1 MKKLTTVIKIILGK
15 IVYYFSGWV
24 PRNNKIWAFGSFG
37 VFNDN
42 SKYLFLNCQ
51 DRDEIKPVW
60 ISRNKKSVDLA
71 REYGLSYYYLS
82 PMGIYYSLKSGVYI
96 YSSYLS
102 DINYYTSKGC
112 CKVNLWHGI
121 PLKKIEF
128 DINSLPLVSTFKK
141 AGRLKKFVYAAQ
153 HEKPDLVLSPSEYVS
168 DYSFVSAFRV
178 NKKDIIHAR
187 YPRVTELIECPPMIL
202 DRGYQKIFLYAP
214 TWRDN
219 GKDFINESGIN
230 FSTLDELLQSN
241 NSLLLL
247 KLHPSTKIKFN
258 SSVFGNIKIVDN
270 QIDPITV
277 MKTADCLITDYS
289 SIYFDYLYLNRPI
302 IFFCFDLAPYM
313 NNREMYFEYNE
324 VTPGLIASDANMLY
338 QCLDEIINNKDT
350 YTTQRTECFNKFAL
364 KEQGNDIIIQ
374 AIKEK
379 INS

>member
-1 MKKLTTVIKIILGK
+1 M
-15 IVYYFSGWV
+15 
-24 PRNNKIWAFGSFG
+24 PRNNKVWAFGSFG

-42 SKYLFLNCQ
+42 SKYLFLYCQ
-51 DRDEIKPVW
+51 NVNGIKPVW
-60 ISRNKKSVDLA
+60 ISRNKESVKLA
-71 REYGLSYYYLS
+71 RKHGLSYYYLS
-82 PMGIYYSLKSGVYI
+82 PMGIYYSFKAGVYI

-112 CKVNLWHGI
+112 CRVNLWHGI

-128 DINSLPLVSTFKK
+128 DINSLPLVSIFKK
-141 AGRLKKFVYAAQ
+141 ASRLKRFIYAAQ
-153 HEKPDLVLSPSEYVS
+153 HARPDLVLSPSEYVS
-168 DYSFVSAFRV
+168 DYSFSSAFRI
-178 NKKDIIHAR
+178 NKKNIIHAR
-187 YPRVTELIECPPMIL
+187 YPRVTELIECSPMMF
-202 DRGYQKIFLYAP
+202 DREYQKIFLYAP

-219 GKDFINESGIN
+219 GKDFINESGID
-230 FSTLDELLQSN
+230 FSILDEWLQTN

-258 SSVFGNIKIVDN
+258 FSLFNNIKIVDN

-302 IFFCFDLAPYM
+302 IFFCFDLDFYM
-313 NNREMYFEYNE
+313 KNREMYFEYYD
-324 VTPGLIASDANMLY
+324 VTPGLISPDLNSLY
-338 QCLDEIINNKDT
+338 QCLDNIINNNDA
-350 YTTQRTECFNKFAL
+350 YNAHRIECYNKFVL
-364 KEQGNDIIIQ
+364 KEQGNDVIIN